1 MSASQRKYLY
11 FFGQDQNGKSM
22 TEGKAE
28 MKELL
33 GGKGAN
39 LAEMA
44 NLGLPVPQGFT
55 LSTELCT
62 DYYRDGKTVVEKV
75 MADVRRGIQRLEEI
89 RSQKFGDQ
97 NLPLLVSVR
106 SGSRASMPG
115 MMDTILNLGLN
126 DETVEGLAKVSEN
139 PRFAYDCYRRF
150 IQMYADVV
158 LNVHSSQFE
167 ALLEDLKLRKKVR
180 HDHELTD
187 EHLKE
192 LVKSFKRKI
201 LEDSAQPFPQDP
213 YQQLQG
219 AIEAVLRSWN
229 GDRAVHYRKMERI
242 PDDWGTAVNVQCMVF
257 GNMGDTSGTG
267 VAFTRNPSTGEKRLF
282 GEYLTNAQ
290 GEDVVSG
297 IRTPYALSKAED
309 KTGDS
314 LEAKMPAVYQQFVAF
329 QDKLEKHYSDMQDI
343 EFTIQQGKLF
353 MLQTRTGK
361 RTAQAAVRIAVEMV
375 AEKLI
380 DKKTAIKRV
389 NPYSLDQLLHPQ
401 LDPSRKGNHIAR
413 GLAASPG
420 AVSGKIALSSQ
431 KAMEMKDAGYK
442 SILVRHET
450 SPEDIQGM
458 DAAQGILTA
467 LGGMT
472 SHAAVVARGM
482 GKSCIVGC
490 SDLHIAYRDKKVS
503 FATTGGDEISLVE
516 GDEITIDANTG
527 EIYVGIIPT
536 ISSTLDKNFET
547 LMKWADEVRRLRVRA
562 NADTPHDAR
571 TARQFGAEGIGLC
584 RTEHMFFEADRI
596 DAVRAMILADSR
608 EERAAALDSILPMQK
623 SDFVGIFREMKGL
636 PVTIR
641 LLDPPLH
648 EFLPKTEAEVESL
661 ADKLS
666 TTADRLWA
674 KSRSLHEFNP
684 MLGHRGC
691 RLGIS
696 FPEIYEMQVRAI
708 AEAVKE
714 AARTTQEP
722 VEAEI
727 MIPLVM
733 EARELSNLRTLAEE
747 TVKKILGDSPELLKK
762 IQIGTM
768 IEIPRAALTATE
780 IVPFADF
787 FSFGT
792 NDLTQ
797 MALGISRDDSNRFLP
812 EYVDLGIL
820 REDPFVSIDQ
830 EGVGKLVEM
839 GVLNG
844 RKIKKD
850 LKTGV
855 CGEHG
860 GDPRSI
866 EFFHRI
872 GLSYVS
878 CSPYRVPTARLS
890 AAQAQLK
897 SEERPG

>member
-1 MSASQRKYLY
+1 
-11 FFGQDQNGKSM
+11 
-22 TEGKAE
+22 

-44 NLGLPVPQGFT
+44 HLGLPVPPGFT

-62 DYYRDGKTVVEKV
+62 DFYAQGRSVFESV
-75 MADVRRGIQRLEEI
+75 MVDARRGIKRLEDI
-89 RSQKFGDQ
+89 RAQKFGDKE
-97 NLPLLVSVR
+97 LPLLVSVR
-106 SGSRASMPG
+106 SGARASMPG

-126 DETVEGLAKVSEN
+126 DESVEGLAKASEN

-158 LNVHSSQFE
+158 LNVHGSHFE
-167 ALLEDLKLRKKVR
+167 AILEDLKLRKRVKN
-180 HDHELTD
+180 DFDLSE
-187 EHLKE
+187 EHLRD

-201 LEDSAQPFPQDP
+201 LEDSAHPFPQDP
-213 YQQLQG
+213 FEQLQG
-219 AIEAVLRSWN
+219 AIEAVLLSWN
-229 GDRAVHYRKMERI
+229 GDRALHYRRMERI
-242 PDDWGTAVNVQCMVF
+242 PDNWGTAVNVQCMVF
-257 GNMGDTSGTG
+257 GNMGETSGTG
-267 VAFTRNPSTGEKRLF
+267 VAFTRNPSTGERRLF

-297 IRTPYALSKAED
+297 IRTPHALSQLED
-309 KTGDS
+309 KSGES
-314 LEAKMPAVYQQFVAF
+314 LEVKMPQVYKEFVSF
-329 QDKLEKHYSDMQDI
+329 QDKLEKHYKDMQDI

-375 AEKLI
+375 SEKLI

-401 LDPSRKGNHIAR
+401 LDPSRKGSHIAR
-413 GLAASPG
+413 GLPASPG
-420 AVSGKIALSSQ
+420 AVSGRIALSSQ
-431 KAMEMKDAGYK
+431 KALEEKDAGRK
-442 SILVRHET
+442 AILVRHET

-490 SDLHIAYRDKKVS
+490 SDLHISYREKRVS
-503 FATTGGDEISLVE
+503 FSTNSGDEIILME
-516 GDEITIDANTG
+516 GDEITLDANTG

-547 LMKWADEVRRLRVRA
+547 LMVWADEYRHLRVRA

-596 DAVRAMILADSR
+596 DAVRAMILADTR
-608 EERAAALDSILPMQK
+608 EERAAALDSILPMQRG
-623 SDFVGIFREMKGL
+623 DFVAIFREMRGL

-648 EFLPKTEAEVESL
+648 EFLPKTETEIEALAE
-661 ADKLS
+661 KLS
-666 TTADRLWA
+666 TTADRLSA
-674 KSRSLHEFNP
+674 KARSLHEFNP

-714 AARTTQEP
+714 AARTNKEA

-733 EARELSNLRTLAEE
+733 EPIELAKLRELTEK
-747 TVKKILGDSPELLKK
+747 TVRKVLGESPELLEK
-762 IQIGTM
+762 IKVGTM
-768 IEIPRAALTATE
+768 IEIPRAALLAAE
-780 IVPFADF
+780 VAKHADF

-797 MALGISRDDSNRFLP
+797 MTLGISRDDSNRFLP

-820 REDPFVSIDQ
+820 KDDPFVSVDQ
-830 EGVGKLVEM
+830 EGVGKLVEW
-839 GVLNG
+839 GVKGG
-844 RKIKKD
+844 RSVKAD

-866 EFFHRI
+866 EFFHRA
-872 GLSYVS
+872 GLDYVS
-878 CSPYRVPTARLS
+878 CSPYRVPTARLA

-897 SEERPG
+897 NEN

>member
-1 MSASQRKYLY
+1 
-11 FFGQDQNGKSM
+11 
-22 TEGKAE
+22 
-28 MKELL
+28 MKNLL

-44 NLGLPVPQGFT
+44 HLGLPVPPGFT

-62 DYYRDGKTVVEKV
+62 DFYKSGPQVLDLIMSESKTAITK
-75 MADVRRGIQRLEEI
+75 LESI
-89 RSQKFGDQ
+89 RSQKFGS
-97 NLPLLVSVR
+97 NEKPLLVSVR
-106 SGSRASMPG
+106 SGARASMPG

-126 DETVEGLAKVSEN
+126 DESVEALAKASEN

-158 LNVHSSQFE
+158 LDVHSSLFE
-167 ALLEDLKLRKKVR
+167 ALIEDLKLKKRVR
-180 HDHELTD
+180 DDNDLTD
-187 EHLKE
+187 LDLKE

-201 LEDSAQPFPQDP
+201 LETAQLPFPQDP
-213 YQQLQG
+213 YQQLRG
-219 AIEAVLRSWN
+219 AIEAVLKSWN
-229 GDRAVHYRKMERI
+229 GDRAIHYRKMERI

-257 GNMGDTSGTG
+257 GNMGDSSGTG
-267 VAFTRNPSTGEKRLF
+267 VAFTRNPSTGERALF

-290 GEDVVSG
+290 GEDVVAG
-297 IRTPYALSKAED
+297 IRTPQSLSKGKAGNGE
-309 KTGDS
+309 S
-314 LEAKMPAVYQQFVAF
+314 LEEKMPAVFKEFVAF
-329 QDKLEKHYSDMQDI
+329 QQKLESHYKDMQDI

-375 AEKLI
+375 SEGVI
-380 DKKTAIKRV
+380 DKKAAILRV

-401 LDPSRKGNHIAR
+401 LDPNRKGSPIAK
-413 GLAASPG
+413 GLPASPG

-431 KAMEMKDAGYK
+431 KAMEMKDAGIK
-442 SILVRHET
+442 AILVRHET

-458 DAAQGILTA
+458 DASQGILTA

-490 SDLHIAYRDKKVS
+490 SDLLISYRDKKLNFIS
-503 FATTGGDEISLVE
+503 ATGSEILLVE
-516 GDEITIDANTG
+516 GDEITLDSNTG
-527 EIYVGIIPT
+527 EIYLGIIPT

-547 LMKWADEVRRLRVRA
+547 LMVWADETRRLRIRA

-571 TARQFGAEGIGLC
+571 IARQFGAEGIGLC

-596 DAVRAMILADSR
+596 DAVRAMILAESR
-608 EERAAALDSILPMQK
+608 TERAAALDSILPMQR

-648 EFLPKTEAEVESL
+648 EFLPKTEAEIESL
-661 ADKLS
+661 AIKLG
-666 TTADRLWA
+666 TTTDRLWA
-674 KSRSLHEFNP
+674 KARSLHEFNP

-696 FPEIYEMQVRAI
+696 FPEIYEMQVKAI

-714 AARTTQEP
+714 AARLTREP
-722 VEAEI
+722 IEAEI

-733 EARELSNLRTLAEE
+733 EPRELINLRTLTEE
-747 TVKKILGDSPELLKK
+747 TVRAVLGDSPELLKLIK
-762 IQIGTM
+762 IGTM
-768 IEIPRAALTATE
+768 IEIPRAALLADE
-780 IVPFADF
+780 IAKSADF

-797 MALGISRDDSNRFLP
+797 MSLGISRDDSNRFLP

-820 REDPFVSIDQ
+820 KDDPFVSVDQ
-830 EGVGKLVEM
+830 AGVGKLIEM
-839 GVLNG
+839 GVQLG
-844 RKIKKD
+844 RKTKAG

-866 EFFHRI
+866 EFFNKA
-872 GLSYVS
+872 GLDYVS
-878 CSPYRVPTARLS
+878 CSPYRVPTARLA
-890 AAQAQLK
+890 AAQAVLK
-897 SEERPG
+897 S